1 MTTVITFN
9 TAEHTAVV
17 INEHKTSTF
26 SNITTIKSCGDAYYE
41 MYQAQESGISA
52 PIFRSPIKSTIIYY
66 IHK

>member
-17 INEHKTSTF
+17 INDHNTSTF
-26 SNITTIKSCGDAYYE
+26 NNVTTIKSCGDVYYE
-41 MYQAQESGISA
+41 MLQTQDNGVSA
-52 PIFRSPIKSTIIYY
+52 PIFRSPIESTIIYY